1 MAGRRVGSEDG
12 AGRKAE
18 RSGGTSDGEIEV
30 ESSAVNGIVDVEKSG
45 ADTGADTGR
54 FESSVVGAARNMV
67 ESGD

>member
-1 MAGRRVGSEDG
+1 MITESE
-12 AGRKAE
+12 
-18 RSGGTSDGEIEV
+18 TNEV
-30 ESSAVNGIVDVEKSG
+30 VDVEKSG